1 MSEPQH
7 DKSRI
12 PVALEGVPFIFS
24 AAFVTL
30 VFALLGWQIFCF
42 LAMALTFSV
51 LYFFR
56 DPNRN
61 HTFDPKAV
69 VAPADGVVLSVKPGT
84 DQRYYQGECVRLSI
98 FMSLLDVHVNRFP
111 VDGTVRHAIYKP
123 GGFEAA
129 NREEASK
136 GNEQNA
142 LIIETDGGRKVVVVQ
157 VAGLIARRI
166 VCWIRPGGLAAK
178 GERFGMIRFGSRV
191 DLYLPPDFEAWVEK
205 GDRVRAGETLVG
217 KLP

>member
-1 MSEPQH
+1 M
-7 DKSRI
+7 
-12 PVALEGVPFIFS
+12 PVALEGAPFILGG
-24 AAFVTL
+24 AFVTL
-30 VFALLGWQIFCF
+30 VFALLGWQILC
-42 LAMALTFSV
+42 LLTLALTFSV

-56 DPNRN
+56 DPNRTC
-61 HTFDPKAV
+61 TFDPKAV
-69 VAPADGVVLSVKPGT
+69 VAPADGVVVFVKPGM

-98 FMSLLDVHVNRFP
+98 FMSVLDVHVNRFP

-129 NREEASK
+129 NREGASK

-142 LIIETDGGRKVVVVQ
+142 LIVETEGGRKLVVVQ

-166 VCWIRPGGLAAK
+166 VCWTRPGDLAAK

-191 DLYLPPDFEAWVEK
+191 DLYLPPDFEAWVQK